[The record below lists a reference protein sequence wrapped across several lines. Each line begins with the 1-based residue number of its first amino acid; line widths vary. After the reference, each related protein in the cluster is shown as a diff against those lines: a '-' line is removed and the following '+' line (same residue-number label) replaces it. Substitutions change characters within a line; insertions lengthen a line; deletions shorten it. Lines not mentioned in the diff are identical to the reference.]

1 MTHKATPEQWAAA
14 EEYGIA
20 DLSSYAYSCILEL
33 RDRIAALEAQRE
45 TEKACIQDIYEKL
58 DRLKVQH
65 ESNWA
70 RIVKMEAANR
80 QGLLDSSP
88 APAGGLVER
97 AAATQA
103 TPPAA
108 IDLLQRLAVAL
119 PSDHALYDEAWDY
132 LRQFPPCQECGA
144 MTAKEAEGRCNCA
157 GDKDYCHGCELWPDD
172 APPTS
177 PAPADGLVERVA
189 GIIVNGQACDYDE
202 ERTACAAILAV
213 AEWLGEEI
221 SAEWLREEVER

>member
-1 MTHKATPEQWAAA
+1 MTQHKAWDDAGACASGTRAC
-14 EEYGIA
+14 
-20 DLSSYAYSCILEL
+20 LFEL
-33 RDRIAALEAQRE
+33 RSRIAALEA
-45 TEKACIQDIYEKL
+45 
-58 DRLKVQH
+58 
-65 ESNWA
+65 
-70 RIVKMEAANR
+70 AANHFP
-80 QGLLDSSP
+80 DATKMVP